1 MVNKLLYI
9 DEKLLE
15 ELKQA
20 AQEEDRSVNNMIIY
34 ILKKY
39 LEK

>member
-1 MVNKLLYI
+1 MVTKLLYI
-9 DEKLLE
+9 DEALLE
-15 ELKQA
+15 KLKQA
-20 AQEEDRSVNNMIIY
+20 AKEEDRSVNNMIIY

>member
-1 MVNKLLYI
+1 MVTKLLYI

-39 LEK
+39 LDK